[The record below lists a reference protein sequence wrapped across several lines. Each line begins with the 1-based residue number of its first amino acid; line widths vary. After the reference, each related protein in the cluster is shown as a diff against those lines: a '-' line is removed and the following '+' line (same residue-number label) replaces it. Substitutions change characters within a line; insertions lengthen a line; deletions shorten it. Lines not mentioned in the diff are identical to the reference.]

1 MNEINNYVPVEK
13 PECEIKACDDHQ
25 SWKRQAQI
33 EEERATN
40 LMETC
45 DRFYHENQLLKGLF
59 AREYCAHE
67 TDLSVLKDYRK
78 DNNKSKA
85 KLLRLHTIFHEYSDQ
100 MRIPKDLKAEI
111 LDLLEF

>member
-1 MNEINNYVPVEK
+1 MNEVNNSIPAEK
-13 PECEIKACDDHQ
+13 PECEIKACEGRQ

-67 TDLSVLKDYRK
+67 TDLSILKDCRK
-78 DNNKSKA
+78 DNKKSEA
-85 KLLRLHTIFHEYSDQ
+85 KLWRLRTIFSEYGDQ

>member
-1 MNEINNYVPVEK
+1 MNEVNDSNRLEK
-13 PECEIKACDDHQ
+13 TECEAKTCCDPR

-33 EEERATN
+33 EENRAQE

-45 DRFYHENQLLKGLF
+45 DKFYNENQLLKGLF
-59 AREYCAHE
+59 AREYCSHE
-67 TDLSVLKDYRK
+67 TDLSILKDVRK
-78 DNNKSKA
+78 DCNNLEA
-85 KLLRLHTIFHEYSDQ
+85 KLWRLRAIFHEYGDQ

>member
-1 MNEINNYVPVEK
+1 MNEVNNSIPAEK
-13 PECEIKACDDHQ
+13 PECEINACDDPRN
-25 SWKRQAQI
+25 WKRQAQI

-59 AREYCAHE
+59 AREYCSHE
-67 TDLSVLKDYRK
+67 TDLSILKDCRK
-78 DNNKSKA
+78 DNNKSEG
-85 KLLRLHTIFHEYSDQ
+85 KLWRLRTIFSEHGDQ

-111 LDLLEF
+111 LELLEF

>member
-1 MNEINNYVPVEK
+1 MNEVNSSIPVEK
-13 PECEIKACDDHQ
+13 VEHESKVCDDPR

-33 EEERATN
+33 EENRAQE

-45 DRFYHENQLLKGLF
+45 DRFYNENQLLKGLF

-67 TDLSVLKDYRK
+67 TDLSILKDYRK
-78 DNNKSKA
+78 DNKNLEA
-85 KLLRLHTIFHEYSDQ
+85 KMWRLCTIFREYGDQ

>member
-1 MNEINNYVPVEK
+1 MNEVNSSIPVEK
-13 PECEIKACDDHQ
+13 VEHKLKTCDDPRN
-25 SWKRQAQI
+25 WKRQAQI
-33 EEERATN
+33 EEERAAN

-45 DRFYHENQLLKGLF
+45 DRFYQENQLLKGLF

-67 TDLSVLKDYRK
+67 TDLSILKDHRK
-78 DNNKSKA
+78 DYKNLEA
-85 KLLRLHTIFHEYSDQ
+85 KFWRLRTIFREYGDQ